1 MLRKKRRQIVRISN
15 FTRGSSQS
23 SRNETSFRKEII
35 IQGKRFFSPFFLPFI
50 IIIFV
55 SIICTRLNL
64 CSACEQLKMNKER
77 EQSPL
82 KTATFDQEILTIAFV
97 GAPPSWS
104 RDSVR
109 WPTGWHISQVAV
121 WAIHST
127 PNRHVVKHRWWL
139 QRPLLKRVVERL
151 IFLKITTQGTH

>member
-1 MLRKKRRQIVRISN
+1 VKITKKVRARYLKKLNMLRKKRRQIVRISN

-64 CSACEQLKMNKER
+64 CSACE
-77 EQSPL
+77 
-82 KTATFDQEILTIAFV
+82 
-97 GAPPSWS
+97 
-104 RDSVR
+104 
-109 WPTGWHISQVAV
+109 
-121 WAIHST
+121 
-127 PNRHVVKHRWWL
+127 
-139 QRPLLKRVVERL
+139 
-151 IFLKITTQGTH
+151 